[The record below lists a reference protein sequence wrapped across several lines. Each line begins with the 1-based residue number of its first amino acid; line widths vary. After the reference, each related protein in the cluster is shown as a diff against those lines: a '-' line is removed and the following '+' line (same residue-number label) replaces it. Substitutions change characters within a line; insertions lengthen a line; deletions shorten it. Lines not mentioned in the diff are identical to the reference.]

1 MFSPTSDAATG
12 ECGYVAHNGVMSAI
26 VDRVAADYPGCPI
39 TVQEAQ
45 ARGVLVRPPRWG
57 IGSAVV
63 TVVGAVF
70 LGALAAVPLIALQA
84 PLAMTAIVG
93 TLFPWIAL
101 AGWPMLVTRWKGNG
115 PRIDLGLR
123 LTWSD
128 VGWGVLAGFV
138 GLLFAGI
145 VALITQAIAG
155 DFSSAAGDV
164 ALELREDGPFWALLV
179 FAVMIMVGAPIVE
192 EIAFRGMLFN
202 ALRKKGLNAA
212 WTIVITAVVFSA
224 FHFEPIRF
232 FLLLPIGLMY
242 GWVRW
247 KTGSLGAAMV
257 AHGVNNTPAALVVL
271 LGVPEMTP

>member
-1 MFSPTSDAATG
+1 MTTPADSAPSPPSLPSTPLPPP
-12 ECGYVAHNGVMSAI
+12 
-26 VDRVAADYPGCPI
+26 ADYPGCPV
-39 TVQEAQ
+39 TVTEALE
-45 ARGVLVRPPRWG
+45 RGAVLRAPRWG
-57 IGSAVV
+57 LGSAAI
-63 TVVGAVF
+63 TLVGAIV
-70 LGALAAVPLIALQA
+70 LGVLAAVPLIALDA
-84 PLAMTAIVG
+84 PLAVAAIVG
-93 TLFPWIAL
+93 TLFPWMAL
-101 AGWPMLVTRWKGNG
+101 AGWPLFVTRWKGNG

-128 VGWGVLAGFV
+128 TGWGVLAGFV
-138 GLLFAGI
+138 GLMFAGI

-164 ALELREDGPFWALLV
+164 ALELRDDGPFWALLL

-202 ALRKKGLNAA
+202 ALRKRGVGTAL
-212 WTIVITAVVFSA
+212 TIVISAVAFSA

-232 FLLLPIGLMY
+232 FLLLPIGLVY

-257 AHGVNNTPAALVVL
+257 AHGVNNSPAALVL
-271 LGVPEMTP
+271 LVGIPEVTP

>member
-1 MFSPTSDAATG
+1 MTTPADSAPSPPSLPSTPLPPP
-12 ECGYVAHNGVMSAI
+12 
-26 VDRVAADYPGCPI
+26 ADYPGCPV
-39 TVQEAQ
+39 TVTGALE
-45 ARGVLVRPPRWG
+45 RGAVLRAPRWG
-57 IGSAVV
+57 LGSAAI
-63 TVVGAVF
+63 TLVGAIV
-70 LGALAAVPLIALQA
+70 LGVLAAVPLIALDA
-84 PLAMTAIVG
+84 PLAVTAIVG
-93 TLFPWIAL
+93 TLFPWMAL
-101 AGWPMLVTRWKGNG
+101 AGWPLFVTRWKGNG

-128 VGWGVLAGFV
+128 TGWGVLAGFV
-138 GLLFAGI
+138 GLMFAGV

-164 ALELREDGPFWALLV
+164 ALELRDDGPFWALLL

-202 ALRKKGLNAA
+202 ALRKRGVGTVL
-212 WTIVITAVVFSA
+212 TIVISAVAFSA

-232 FLLLPIGLMY
+232 FLLLPLGLVY

-257 AHGVNNTPAALVVL
+257 AHGVNNAPAALVL
-271 LGVPEMTP
+271 LVGIPEVTP